1 MSISE
6 AFTGT
11 ATISTTEYSLVTNS
25 TTLTTNTTR
34 GVYQIYIDFST
45 MASGDEYLIQVKEK
59 VISAGTQ
66 RSIYTATVEGA
77 QSSPFVTPTLV
88 FLHGWDVTLDL
99 ITGTAKSIS
108 WSIRRVG

>member
-34 GVYQIYIDFST
+34 GVYQIYIDFAN
-45 MASGDEYLIQVKEK
+45 MQSGDEYLVQIKER
-59 VISAGTQ
+59 VISGGTQ
-66 RSIYTATVEGA
+66 RLIYSSTVEGA
-77 QSSPFVTPTLV
+77 QSTPFVTPTLV
-88 FLHGWDVTLDL
+88 FFHGWDVTVDL
-99 ITGTAKSIS
+99 ITGSARSIS